1 MFVLWSSTRPHGWK
15 DTISYTTFKVL
26 LKLLP
31 PNQTLD
37 SFKFYMP
44 TSTEVNINFPQKKN
58 PHFKIFVM
66 TPWKCHSKPSF
77 LWYGQNFGKRS
88 RAQGCRPDNNLHTH
102 LGTNH
107 RENWFMFEKR
117 NESRVGL
124 SKIAWGKRNFD
135 SSNPSQRGWWSLCF
149 ISLWEILSF
158 HAQTHQLRASRCRIK
173 GHSECLWKSS
183 RQELSL
189 KMKDKHHN

>member
-1 MFVLWSSTRPHGWK
+1 MEGYHFLYNIQSTAQTFASKSDIGLIQILHANLNWSK
-15 DTISYTTFKVL
+15 Y
-26 LKLLP
+26 
-31 PNQTLD
+31 
-37 SFKFYMP
+37 KFP
-44 TSTEVNINFPQKKN
+44 TKKKN

-88 RAQGCRPDNNLHTH
+88 RAQGCLPDNNLHTH

-135 SSNPSQRGWWSLCF
+135 SCNPSQRGWWSLCF